1 MGQGW
6 SQVSKQDK
14 LDVTAFSRLL
24 GIAQPGALPAPGLH
38 PLSWL
43 APLSLFPRLPHC
55 VRVDG
60 ELVPSHERPR
70 DPAKWGRVGI
80 QRVREEEV
88 EEKMRARLST
98 SGSCRPKLA
107 TTCQNNNAYAERLF
121 VPTMAFSTL
130 NTLSLSPFDRGEH

>member
-6 SQVSKQDK
+6 SQVSEQDK

-24 GIAQPGALPAPGLH
+24 GFSQPGTLPAPGLH

-43 APLSLFPRLPHC
+43 APLSLFPDLPHC
-55 VRVDG
+55 VRVDR
-60 ELVPSHERPR
+60 EQVPSHERPR

-88 EEKMRARLST
+88 EEKMRERDCPRAEAAVRSSPPPARIIMLMLSVY
-98 SGSCRPKLA
+98 S
-107 TTCQNNNAYAERLF
+107 YRLWHS
-121 VPTMAFSTL
+121 VL
-130 NTLSLSPFDRGEH
+130 